1 MKLWMTRNEIKQ
13 RHRNGASIEILAD
26 LNNTSKE
33 IIKDIL
39 SEDDYCTELTKEQK
53 EQIFLELY
61 KQGLTDTEMAEQ
73 LNMNR
78 RTVGF
83 WRERRNL
90 PVNKR
95 MEIHKKQKNL
105 KRLIEILKV
114 EPEIKNQDLANRL
127 RVAKPTVEAYKT
139 ELRKKG
145 ILK

>member
-1 MKLWMTRNEIKQ
+1 MTKSEIKQ
-13 RHRNGASIEILAD
+13 IHRSGASLQILAE
-26 LNNTSKE
+26 LNNTTVG
-33 IIKDIL
+33 IIEYVL
-39 SEDDYCTELTKEQK
+39 NDYTENNELTKEQK
-53 EQIFLELY
+53 EQRFIELY
-61 KQGLTDTEMAEQ
+61 NQGLTDTEMAEQ

-95 MEIHKKQKNL
+95 MEMHKKQKNL

-114 EPEIKNQDLANRL
+114 EPEIKNQDLANKL
-127 RVAKPTVEAYKT
+127 KVAKPTVEAYKT

>member
-1 MKLWMTRNEIKQ
+1 MKLPMTKNEIKQ
-13 RHRNGASIEILAD
+13 RHRNGASVEILTE

-33 IIKDIL
+33 IIRDIL
-39 SEDDYCTELTKEQK
+39 SEDYFSNEPTKEQK
-53 EQIFLELY
+53 EQEFLKLY
-61 KQGLTDTEMAEQ
+61 RKGLTDTEMAEQ

-78 RTVGF
+78 RTIGF

-95 MEIHKKQKNL
+95 MEMHKKQKNL

-114 EPEIKNQDLANRL
+114 EPEIKNQDLANQL
-127 RVAKPTVEAYKT
+127 KVAKPTVEAYKT

>member
-1 MKLWMTRNEIKQ
+1 MTISEIKQ
-13 RHRNGASIEILAD
+13 RHRNGASVEILAD

-33 IIKDIL
+33 IIREVLD
-39 SEDDYCTELTKEQK
+39 EDEECKELTKEQK
-53 EQIFLELY
+53 EQLFIQLY

-83 WRERRNL
+83 WRERINL
-90 PVNKR
+90 PVNTR
-95 MEIHKKQKNL
+95 LEIHKKQKNL

-114 EPEIKNQDLANRL
+114 EPEIKNQDLANKL
-127 RVAKPTVEAYKT
+127 KVAKPTVEAYKT

>member
-1 MKLWMTRNEIKQ
+1 MKLAMTKSEIKQ

-33 IIKDIL
+33 IIRDIL
-39 SEDDYCTELTKEQK
+39 DEDEDCKELTKEQK
-53 EQIFLELY
+53 EQEFLELY

-90 PVNKR
+90 PVNTR
-95 MEIHKKQKNL
+95 LEIHKKQKNL

-114 EPEIKNQDLANRL
+114 EPEIKNQDLANKL
-127 RVAKPTVEAYKT
+127 KVAKPTVEAYKT

>member
-1 MKLWMTRNEIKQ
+1 MKLVMTKSEIKQ
-13 RHRNGASIEILAD
+13 IHRSGASLQILAE
-26 LNNTSKE
+26 LNNTTVG
-33 IIKDIL
+33 IIEYVL
-39 SEDDYCTELTKEQK
+39 NDYTENNELTKEQK
-53 EQIFLELY
+53 EQRFIELY
-61 KQGLTDTEMAEQ
+61 NQGLTDTEIAEQ

-90 PVNKR
+90 PVNTR
-95 MEIHKKQKNL
+95 LEIHKKQKNL
-105 KRLIEILKV
+105 KRLIEILKI

-127 RVAKPTVEAYKT
+127 KVAKPTIGAYKT